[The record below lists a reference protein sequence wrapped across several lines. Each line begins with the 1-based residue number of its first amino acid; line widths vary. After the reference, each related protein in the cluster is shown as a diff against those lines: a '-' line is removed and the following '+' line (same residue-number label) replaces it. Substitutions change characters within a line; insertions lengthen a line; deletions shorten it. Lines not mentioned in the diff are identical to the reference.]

1 MRRTL
6 AVIFL
11 AALLAASCGDD
22 ATTSSS
28 STTGGSST
36 STAGPST
43 TGEGTTA
50 PETTTTNEPPT
61 TTTAPPEGSY
71 AVEAVETCVI
81 GSSPG
86 GNVNVRSGPG
96 PGFDLV
102 GTLEAEA
109 TGVAATGWA
118 VADADGDE
126 WRQISFEGADAWI
139 FSAFLTP
146 GACTTGDPVDY
157 CSNDDA
163 CTDVPNI
170 RTGLGG
176 TYPVVGTLPRN
187 AVAVHG
193 TGATAEDTRDR
204 TWVQVRDG
212 DSVGWVAG
220 WLLEPEPCGATTCS
234 PPDLPWTITA
244 AGFGPIRIG
253 MSLGDLD
260 YLTDYEWTWEEP
272 AAEGCLASHAPW
284 LGTNLQADDGLVVD
298 HINIGSPGAGI
309 TAEGIR
315 VGSTH
320 TALNAAY
327 GADVISFGPAGYGD
341 YAAKVDLDNDGAADM
356 LAMFDG
362 TGMSQPITS
371 IRLPAVL
378 IEGGCT

>member
-6 AVIFL
+6 AIIFL
-11 AALLAASCGDD
+11 AGLLAASCGDD
-22 ATTSSS
+22 AATTSSS

-36 STAGPST
+36 TGDST
-43 TGEGTTA
+43 TV
-50 PETTTTNEPPT
+50 PETTTTTTQPPT
-61 TTTAPPEGSY
+61 TTAAPPEGAY

-86 GNVNVRSGPG
+86 GHVNVRSGPG
-96 PGFDLV
+96 TGFDLV
-102 GTLEAEA
+102 GTLEEDA

-126 WRQISFEGADAWI
+126 WRQISFDGADAWI

-187 AVAVHG
+187 AAGVPG
-193 TGATAEDTRDR
+193 TGATAADARDR

-212 DSVGWVAG
+212 DTVGWVAG
-220 WLLEPEPCGATTCS
+220 WLLEPEPCSATTCS
-234 PPDLPWTITA
+234 LPDLPWTIA
-244 AGFGPIRIG
+244 AGGLGPIRLG

-260 YLTDYEWTWEEP
+260 YLTDYEWIWEEP
-272 AAEGCLASHAPW
+272 AAEGCLVSDAPW

-298 HINIGSPGAGI
+298 HINIGSPGAGV
-309 TAEGIR
+309 TEEGIR
-315 VGSTH
+315 VGSTR

-327 GADVISFGPAGYGD
+327 GEDILDFGPAGYGD
-341 YAAKVDLDNDGAADM
+341 YAAKVDLNNDGAADM
-356 LAMFDG
+356 IAMFAG
-362 TGMSQPITS
+362 TGMSQPITG